1 MSLLSAA
8 VLLFFVMD
16 PLGNVPLFLAALRHV
31 EPARARRIIV
41 RELLIALV
49 ILIAFLF
56 AGRYL
61 LDVLQVSPAALTAGG
76 GVILLLIALR
86 MIFPTS
92 ERSLREAVRE
102 EPFIVPLAVPY
113 VAGPSVLALELLLM
127 SQEPARWPVW
137 LAAVCLAWLASAVI
151 LYLASD
157 LRKVLGDRGLTA
169 LERLM
174 GMILVIVAMDMLLRG
189 VAEYLGRQGT

>member
-56 AGRYL
+56 VGRYL

-92 ERSLREAVRE
+92 ERSLREAVHE

-189 VAEYLGRQGT
+189 VAEYLGRQGA